1 MGVNIEAL
9 AKKKPLAQKLG
20 ANKAVKSRE
29 DGVTRFFAGYTVFFL
44 CSQLFRYL

>member
-1 MGVNIEAL
+1 MAYTDVKIPAEM
-9 AKKKPLAQKLG
+9 PR

-44 CSQLFRYL
+44 CGELFWDL

>member
-1 MGVNIEAL
+1 MNF
-9 AKKKPLAQKLG
+9 KKQAGQMPG

-44 CSQLFRYL
+44 CGELFWDL

>member
-1 MGVNIEAL
+1 MH
-9 AKKKPLAQKLG
+9 G